1 MSVPES
7 QLQTW
12 SNQGAIT
19 TAQSTHT
26 SIRNALSAYN
36 WPVDVSYNI
45 YLQGS
50 YRNSTNFRGD
60 SDEDVIVEVTSVY
73 WSNLT

>member
-45 YLQGS
+45 YFKARIETQQTLGEIAT
-50 YRNSTNFRGD
+50 RM
-60 SDEDVIVEVTSVY
+60 
-73 WSNLT
+73 